1 MSYPVRPVTRD
12 AIIPAPPE
20 MVLDFVADTRNDPLW
35 CPNVES
41 AELVSG
47 DGVSVGSVFRYH
59 QHLDSPGTKRT
70 QFDGEVTIVDRTD
83 DSITWR
89 VTDRFQDRDIR
100 VTVERHGEG
109 TRITQVTSAAFKRP
123 PGIARW
129 GYPLLARRVLRDQF
143 RSLARHFS

>member
-1 MSYPVRPVTRD
+1 MSYPVRPVTCD

-70 QFDGEVTIVDRTD
+70 QFDGGVTIVDRTD